1 MKQTSARFTFRRARA
16 RFFEA
21 KKSKQMFTRG
31 DPNAPDDRG
40 PSMMVRHAEIRAR
53 EAARAA
59 DAHLRQRFP
68 AATSAT
74 LALAL
79 ESHGGDVELAKDAL
93 REFFA
98 VDRGATGAGS
108 RRGRG
113 SDGSDADRRRR
124 RKEKRS
130 ERGHKERRHK
140 KSRRRSRSR
149 DGRGREDRAD
159 DKDGEDDD
167 GRGGKRRTTV
177 AFGND
182 EEMRRREIAEA
193 REREAAARQSELVER
208 MRARGDAGAMREQDL
223 LRHKLQVAHRTG
235 DAREV
240 ERIQKLLA
248 PDDALQRAAADNY
261 GFAPS

>member
-1 MKQTSARFTFRRARA
+1 
-16 RFFEA
+16 
-21 KKSKQMFTRG
+21 MFTRG

-40 PSMMVRHAEIRAR
+40 PSMMVRHAETRAR

-79 ESHGGDVELAKDAL
+79 EAHGGDVELAKDAL

-98 VDRGATGAGS
+98 GDRGATGADGKRRRRRR
-108 RRGRG
+108 RRGE
-113 SDGSDADRRRR
+113 DGSDDDRRERRR
-124 RKEKRS
+124 RKEKSSKRS
-130 ERGHKERRHK
+130 RK

-149 DGRGREDRAD
+149 SRDRRKDRAD
-159 DKDGEDDD
+159 DAGGDD
-167 GRGGKRRTTV
+167 GGRNKSTTV
-177 AFGND
+177 TFGND
-182 EEMRRREIAEA
+182 AEMRRREIAEA

>member
-1 MKQTSARFTFRRARA
+1 
-16 RFFEA
+16 
-21 KKSKQMFTRG
+21 MFTRG

-40 PSMMVRHAEIRAR
+40 PSMMVRHAETRAR

-79 ESHGGDVELAKDAL
+79 EAHGGDVELAKDAL

-98 VDRGATGAGS
+98 GDRGATSADGKRRRRRR
-108 RRGRG
+108 RRGE
-113 SDGSDADRRRR
+113 DGSDDDRRERRR
-124 RKEKRS
+124 RKEKSSKRS
-130 ERGHKERRHK
+130 RK
-140 KSRRRSRSR
+140 KSRRHSRSRSR
-149 DGRGREDRAD
+149 DRRKDRAD
-159 DKDGEDDD
+159 DAGGDD
-167 GRGGKRRTTV
+167 GGRNKSTTV
-177 AFGND
+177 TFGND

>member
-1 MKQTSARFTFRRARA
+1 
-16 RFFEA
+16 
-21 KKSKQMFTRG
+21 MFTRG

-40 PSMMVRHAEIRAR
+40 PSMMVRHAETRAR

-79 ESHGGDVELAKDAL
+79 EAHGGDVELAKDAL

-98 VDRGATGAGS
+98 GDRGATSADGKRRRRRR
-108 RRGRG
+108 RRGE
-113 SDGSDADRRRR
+113 DGSDDDRRERRR
-124 RKEKRS
+124 RKEKSSKRS
-130 ERGHKERRHK
+130 RK

-149 DGRGREDRAD
+149 SRDRRKDRAD
-159 DKDGEDDD
+159 DAGGDD
-167 GRGGKRRTTV
+167 GGRNKSTTV
-177 AFGND
+177 TFGND

>member
-1 MKQTSARFTFRRARA
+1 
-16 RFFEA
+16 
-21 KKSKQMFTRG
+21 MFTRG

-40 PSMMVRHAEIRAR
+40 PSMMVRHAETRAR

-79 ESHGGDVELAKDAL
+79 EAHGGDVELAKDAL

-98 VDRGATGAGS
+98 GDRGATSADGKRRRRR
-108 RRGRG
+108 RRGE
-113 SDGSDADRRRR
+113 DGSDDDRRERRR
-124 RKEKRS
+124 RKEKSSKRS
-130 ERGHKERRHK
+130 RK

-149 DGRGREDRAD
+149 SRDRRKDRAD
-159 DKDGEDDD
+159 DAGGDD
-167 GRGGKRRTTV
+167 GGRNKSTTV
-177 AFGND
+177 TFGND

>member
-1 MKQTSARFTFRRARA
+1 
-16 RFFEA
+16 
-21 KKSKQMFTRG
+21 MFTRG

-40 PSMMVRHAEIRAR
+40 PSMMVRHAETRAR

-79 ESHGGDVELAKDAL
+79 EAHGGDVELAKDAL

-98 VDRGATGAGS
+98 GDRGATSADGKRRRR

-113 SDGSDADRRRR
+113 EDGSDDDDRRERRR
-124 RKEKRS
+124 RKEKSSKRS
-130 ERGHKERRHK
+130 REDGRSRK
-140 KSRRRSRSR
+140 KSRRRSRDR
-149 DGRGREDRAD
+149 RKDRAD
-159 DKDGEDDD
+159 DDD
-167 GRGGKRRTTV
+167 GGRSKNTTV
-177 AFGND
+177 TFGND

-261 GFAPS
+261 GFTPS

>member
-1 MKQTSARFTFRRARA
+1 LKQTFARFTFRRALH
-16 RFFEA
+16 EA

-98 VDRGATGAGS
+98 VDRGTTGAGS

-113 SDGSDADRRRR
+113 SDDDRRR

-130 ERGHKERRHK
+130 KRGHKERRHK

-159 DKDGEDDD
+159 GKDGEDED

>member
-1 MKQTSARFTFRRARA
+1 
-16 RFFEA
+16 
-21 KKSKQMFTRG
+21 MFTRG

-79 ESHGGDVELAKDAL
+79 EAHGGDVELAKDAL

-98 VDRGATGAGS
+98 GDRGATSADGKRRKRRRR
-108 RRGRG
+108 RRGE
-113 SDGSDADRRRR
+113 DGSDDDDDRRERRR
-124 RKEKRS
+124 RKEKSSKQSR
-130 ERGHKERRHK
+130 E

-149 DGRGREDRAD
+149 SRDRRKDRAD
-159 DKDGEDDD
+159 DDEGG
-167 GRGGKRRTTV
+167 GRNKSTT
-177 AFGND
+177 ATFGND

-240 ERIQKLLA
+240 ERIQKMLA

>member
-1 MKQTSARFTFRRARA
+1 
-16 RFFEA
+16 
-21 KKSKQMFTRG
+21 MFTRG

-40 PSMMVRHAEIRAR
+40 PSMMVRHAETRAR

-79 ESHGGDVELAKDAL
+79 EAHGGDVELAKDAL

-98 VDRGATGAGS
+98 GDRGATSADGKRRRRR
-108 RRGRG
+108 RRGE
-113 SDGSDADRRRR
+113 DGSDDDRRERRR

-130 ERGHKERRHK
+130 KRSRK

-149 DGRGREDRAD
+149 SRDRRKDRAD
-159 DKDGEDDD
+159 DDGGDD
-167 GRGGKRRTTV
+167 GGRNKSTTV
-177 AFGND
+177 TFGND

>member
-1 MKQTSARFTFRRARA
+1 
-16 RFFEA
+16 
-21 KKSKQMFTRG
+21 MFTRG

-40 PSMMVRHAEIRAR
+40 PSMMVRHAETRAR

-79 ESHGGDVELAKDAL
+79 EAHGGDVELAKDAL

-98 VDRGATGAGS
+98 GDRGATSADGKRRRRR
-108 RRGRG
+108 RRGE
-113 SDGSDADRRRR
+113 DGSDDDRRERRR
-124 RKEKRS
+124 RKEKSSKRS
-130 ERGHKERRHK
+130 RK

-149 DGRGREDRAD
+149 SRDRRKDRAD
-159 DKDGEDDD
+159 DDGGDD
-167 GRGGKRRTTV
+167 GGRNKSTTV
-177 AFGND
+177 TFGND